1 MSTADPAPDAPS
13 RRTRLLHWLNDP
25 EDPDWERPGP
35 SPAQQR
41 NDVLGM
47 VLALGVG
54 LLMVMFAKS
63 FGMRLPGEPAWRAYL
78 ALVLMVLP
86 LAIRRRF
93 PLITLVL
100 SSILFLALSYL
111 SPEAAT
117 SLTFQVAYF
126 TALYSAVAWARD
138 RRALW
143 ILNVLVLVE
152 MAVWLTVSFT
162 LTNAFTGEDLFE
174 DAAGPMSPL
183 PAYLLHTAV
192 MNFAYFAGAML
203 IGRTSWRG
211 ALERERADAHA
222 RRLAEQAEEL
232 ARRAVVDE
240 RIRIAREL
248 HDVVAHHVSVIGIQA
263 AAARRVMGRSA
274 EQAEGALRTVES
286 ASREAVTEMRSL
298 LKVLRS
304 DEGDE
309 ASDGSRLPEPTLAD
323 VDMLAGSFT
332 SSGVQVSVH
341 RVEHSPGALAQI
353 PAPLALS
360 AYRCIQESLTN
371 IHRHSTATTAQVT
384 IRTGGEAPAPWL
396 EVEVLDAGRPRP
408 GTSGTGY
415 GLRGITERAALH
427 QGVAEVGP
435 RGHHQGWRVRVRFPV
450 PHAQLRS
457 GTADERTL
465 V

>member
-1 MSTADPAPDAPS
+1 MSTAAVPDS
-13 RRTRLLHWLNDP
+13 LNRRTRLFHWLNDP
-25 EDPDWERPGP
+25 EDPHWERPGP
-35 SPAQQR
+35 TRAQRR

-47 VLALGVG
+47 VLALAVG

-63 FGMRLPGEPAWRAYL
+63 FGARLVDEAAWRAYL
-78 ALVLMVLP
+78 AVALMVLP
-86 LAIRRRF
+86 LAIRRAF
-93 PLITLVL
+93 PLITLVVA
-100 SSILFLALSYL
+100 SVLFLALSYL
-111 SPEAAT
+111 SPEAAV

-143 ILNVLVLVE
+143 ILNVLVIAE

-162 LTNAFTGEDLFE
+162 LTNAFSGEDLFE
-174 DAAGPMSPL
+174 DAAGPMAAL

-192 MNFAYFAGAML
+192 MNFAYFVGAML
-203 IGRTSWRG
+203 IGRNSWRG
-211 ALERERADAHA
+211 ALERGRADAHA
-222 RRLAEQAEEL
+222 RQLAEQAEEL

-263 AAARRVMGRSA
+263 GAARRVMNHSA
-274 EQAEGALRTVES
+274 EQAALALRTVES

-304 DEGDE
+304 DAGEDHGD
-309 ASDGSRLPEPTLAD
+309 GTRLPEPNLAD
-323 VDMLAGSFT
+323 VEALAGSHAGT
-332 SSGVQVSVH
+332 GLQVSVN
-341 RVEHSPGALAQI
+341 RVEHSPGALAQV

-371 IHRHSTATTAQVT
+371 VNRHSTATTAQVT
-384 IRTGGEAPAPWL
+384 IRTGGEGPKGWL
-396 EVEVLDAGRPRP
+396 EVEILDAGRPRP
-408 GTSGTGY
+408 DTSGTGY
-415 GLRGITERAALH
+415 GLRGITERATLH

-435 RGHHQGWRVRVRFPV
+435 RAHHQGWRVRVRFPV
-450 PHAQLRS
+450 SRQQPVTGAA
-457 GTADERTL
+457 GERTL
-465 V
+465 A